1 MFSAVTLAI
10 GATIAAYLTMLG
22 EWGLSRAN
30 ERHLRAEGA
39 IEPADD
45 VYRTMA
51 WAYPLSF
58 LAIGIECALSGP
70 PSDVSL
76 LAGAAVFFAAKGLKL
91 WAIASLG
98 TRWTFRVLVP
108 PGSALVTRG
117 PYSWLRHPNYVAV
130 LGELAGFGV
139 LLAAPFTGAA
149 AVIGFALLIHR
160 RIAVEERAL
169 GIAPPAA

>member
-30 ERHLRAEGA
+30 ERELRAQGA
-39 IEPADD
+39 VEPPGD

-51 WAYPLSF
+51 LAYPLSF
-58 LAIGIECALSGP
+58 LAIGIEGALFGP
-70 PSDVSL
+70 PSDASL
-76 LAGAAVFFAAKGLKL
+76 LGGAAVFFAAKGLKF

-108 PGSALVTRG
+108 PGSPLVTRG
-117 PYSWLRHPNYVAV
+117 PYLWLRHPNYLAV
-130 LGELAGFGV
+130 LGELVGFGL
-139 LLAAPFTGAA
+139 LLAAPFTGVV
-149 AVIGFALLIHR
+149 AVVGFALLIHR